1 MQVKLESGAPAV
13 RQGAAAAVN
22 TEHSL
27 LDRAKPFLVI
37 LAILATVGLFAVL
50 ISEIDAGA
58 VLASAAATPR
68 SLFALSLV
76 LSAVSY
82 AALVGYDLCGLR
94 AATDKKVPLRTVV
107 VGSFTSY
114 AVGHALGFPLLTAG
128 AVRWHVY
135 GRAGLSLAEVGRLTA
150 VAGVTLWL
158 GMAAVLGIGEVI
170 APQTIAAIDR
180 FPAGLN
186 RIVGIVLLAALAAL
200 VLWRGR
206 SRVVSGGAGIRLPGG
221 WGVLAQI
228 GLGVLEV
235 SAAAASLWV
244 LMPPET
250 GVVLPAFAVVFSAAI
265 VFSVVSHM
273 PAGLGAFEVTM
284 LLAFPHVPSE
294 EVLSALLV
302 WRVTYTF
309 IPFVAALALLG
320 VRGVRLHGPDNRIMR
335 VATRLVRLVSPV
347 VPAFL
352 ALLTFVGGLVLLTSG
367 ALPADYSRVR
377 ALRHLVPL
385 PFAEVSHLVGS
396 AAGVVLLVLSR
407 GLLRRL
413 ESAWTATIVVMG
425 AGMAVSLAKGFDWEE
440 ALILASMLGL
450 LLLFRPAFYR
460 QAGILA
466 EPLELRWL
474 VAIAFVIG
482 CTVWL
487 GFTAFRDVDY
497 SRQLWW
503 AFSWHDDASRFLR
516 GSLAA
521 AIVGAGLSLYA
532 MIHGARAPRRALS
545 PRPEALEK
553 ALAFANRADAQLA
566 FLGDK
571 QLLMHPQGDAFIMY
585 AVRGRSWVAMG
596 DPVGNPARAS
606 ELMWLFFEEVD
617 RNDGLPVFYQVSPR
631 RLPLY
636 LDGGLSLT
644 KLGEEAHV
652 DLKTF
657 SLDGRAGRDW
667 RNALNRATRDGLS
680 FAVIPAAEVAPHLPE
695 LKAVSDAWL
704 AERGSREKGFSIGF
718 WSESYLS
725 RYDIAVVRREGRI
738 LAFANLWYGQQ
749 GGEITV
755 DLMRRLPDMPAVMD
769 LLFVNLML
777 YAKEGGYGWFNL
789 GMAPLTGLSEHRL
802 APDWHKFA
810 SLVARHSERFYG
822 FRGLRAY
829 KEKYYPVWE
838 PRYLAS
844 PGGWALPQILLDVTA
859 LIAAGPGGAA
869 TAGASGK
876 ESGKTG
882 GE

>member
-1 MQVKLESGAPAV
+1 MKLESDGPVLQQDAAPKV
-13 RQGAAAAVN
+13 DVKHAAF
-22 TEHSL
+22 E
-27 LDRAKPFLVI
+27 RAKPFLVVF
-37 LAILATVGLFAVL
+37 AILATLGLFAAL
-50 ISEIDAGA
+50 LSEIDIGA
-58 VLASAAATPR
+58 VVASAAATPR
-68 SLFALSLV
+68 SLFGLSLAF
-76 LSAVSY
+76 SALSY
-82 AALVGYDLCGLR
+82 AALVGYDAAGLR
-94 AATDKKVPLRTVV
+94 AATDKKVPIRTVAF
-107 VGSFTSY
+107 GSFTSY

-128 AVRWHVY
+128 AVRWHIY
-135 GRAGLSLAEVGRLTA
+135 RRAGLSLVEVGKLTA
-150 VAGVTLWL
+150 VASVTLWL
-158 GMAAVLGIGEVI
+158 GMAAVLGGSEVI
-170 APQTIAAIDR
+170 APHAIAALDR
-180 FPAGLN
+180 FPVEVN
-186 RIVGIVLLAALAAL
+186 RGIGIVLLLSLASL
-200 VLWRGR
+200 VLWCSRGGQGL
-206 SRVVSGGAGIRLPGG
+206 VGWKGAGIRLPGG
-221 WGVLAQI
+221 WGMLGLI
-228 GLGVLEV
+228 GLGVAEV

-244 LMPPET
+244 LLPPET
-250 GVVLPAFAVVFSAAI
+250 GIILPAFAAVFSAAI

-294 EVLSALLV
+294 ELLSALLV

-309 IPFVAALALLG
+309 IPFAAAVALLG
-320 VRGVRLHGPDNRIMR
+320 VHGAKLHFHDSKAVRAANKLLRI
-335 VATRLVRLVSPV
+335 VSPV
-347 VPAFL
+347 IPTFL

-367 ALPADYSRVR
+367 ALPADYSRIR
-377 ALRHLVPL
+377 AFRHLVPL

-413 ESAWTATIVVMG
+413 ESAWTATIIVMG
-425 AGMAVSLAKGFDWEE
+425 AGMAVSLLKAFDWEE
-440 ALILASMLGL
+440 ALILASVLGL

-460 QAGILA
+460 KAGILA
-466 EPLELRWL
+466 EPLEARWL

-482 CTVWL
+482 CTIWL

-497 SRQLWW
+497 SQQLWW
-503 AFSWHDDASRFLR
+503 EFGWHDDASRFLR

-521 AIVGAGLSLYA
+521 VIVGASLSLYA
-532 MIHGARAPRRALS
+532 MIHRARAPRRAE
-545 PRPEALEK
+545 PPHPEMLQK
-553 ALAFANRADAQLA
+553 ALALADRADAQLA
-566 FLGDK
+566 LLGDK

-667 RNALNRATRDGLS
+667 RNALNRGTRDGLS
-680 FAVIPAAEVAPHLPE
+680 FAVIPAVEVPAHLPE

-704 AERGSREKGFSIGF
+704 ADRGSREKGFSIGF

-725 RYDIAVVRREGRI
+725 RYDIAVVRNGDRI

-749 GGEITV
+749 GGELTV

-769 LLFVNLML
+769 LLFVNLLL
-777 YAKEGGYGWFNL
+777 YAKEQGYGWFNL
-789 GMAPLTGLSEHRL
+789 GMAPLSGLSEHRL
-802 APDWHKFA
+802 APDWHKLA
-810 SLVARHSERFYG
+810 TLVARHSERFYG

-829 KEKYYPVWE
+829 KEKYHPVWE

-859 LIAAGPGGAA
+859 LIATGPNGAA
-869 TAGASGK
+869 KVQASRK
-876 ESGKTG
+876 RS
-882 GE
+882 